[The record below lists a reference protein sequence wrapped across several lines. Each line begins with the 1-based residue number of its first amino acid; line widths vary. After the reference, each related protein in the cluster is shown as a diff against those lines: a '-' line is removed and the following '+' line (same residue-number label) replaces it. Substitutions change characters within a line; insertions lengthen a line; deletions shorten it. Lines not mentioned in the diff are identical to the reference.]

1 MQSNVMRF
9 PNHQHQ
15 KNCNLAGRIIRPEQ
29 GAGILELP
37 EIGRL
42 HIGKKQM
49 GQNGKEYPV
58 SVDYFI
64 PTGKYAGLFS
74 KALGEK
80 PQTIQVVFPSDDPA
94 KVCNERFEFR
104 DDKGALVARGDGQVF
119 EIWDGK
125 KYAPYSV
132 AQFPDIMAQ
141 VARNNPTKRGADNW
155 DIVLT
160 MRVIIPAVRGVIG
173 VWQFSTKGAA
183 SSIRNIRESFD
194 GVQQM
199 RGTVTGTVFDL
210 SVQFAKSNKPG
221 VNSRYPVVSLIA
233 NDTRLVEIQKM
244 LQSTE
249 ITKNLLLPG

>member
-1 MQSNVMRF
+1 MG
-9 PNHQHQ
+9 
-15 KNCNLAGRIIRPEQ
+15 GRIYRPEQ

-64 PTGKYAGLFS
+64 PSGKYAGMFAQ
-74 KALGEK
+74 ALGEK
-80 PQTIQVVFPSDDPA
+80 PATIQVVFPSDEA
-94 KVCNERFEFR
+94 EKVCNERYEYR
-104 DDKGALVARGDGQVF
+104 DDKGALVARGDGRIF

-132 AQFPDIMAQ
+132 DQYPDIMQQITA
-141 VARNNPTKRGADNW
+141 NNPTKRGAENW

-160 MRVIIPAVRGVIG
+160 LRFIIPAVRGIVG
-173 VWQFSTKGAA
+173 VWQFSTKGKA

-194 GVQQM
+194 GVQAM

-210 SVQFAKSNKPG
+210 SVQFAKSNKPNT
-221 VNSRYPVVSLIA
+221 NSRYPVVSLVA
-233 NDTRLVEIQKM
+233 NDNRIAQIRDAMAPTQNL
-244 LQSTE
+244 S
-249 ITKNLLLPG
+249 LLLPGKEK